1 MEGVENGIAQA
12 DHEINMAEHQKKAA
26 EDRQK
31 QAEHQQQM
39 AEQDIEQAKDKK
51 IQSEM
56 TKNECEE
63 KSLKVRLIIGR
74 TQALR
79 AEKNQYWLALINERL
94 REYQLKHPG

>member
-1 MEGVENGIAQA
+1 
-12 DHEINMAEHQKKAA
+12 
-26 EDRQK
+26 
-31 QAEHQQQM
+31 
-39 AEQDIEQAKDKK
+39 
-51 IQSEM
+51 M